1 MRVAESSP
9 SRTGPSTWVR
19 CTVREQH
26 PGGSKLPSFQALGI
40 GKRSQAALARRGITT
55 PVPVQADAIPSLLA
69 GRDVVIEAPTG
80 SGKTLAFLLP
90 MVERLA
96 RPEPGPRALVVTPV
110 RELAMQIDVVYRGLE
125 AAGRI
130 ATLYGGV
137 GYGPQMAA
145 LRQRPD
151 LVVGTPGRLL
161 DMIERGLLT
170 LARVR
175 YLVLDEADEM
185 LDAGFAPAVERLL
198 ALTQR
203 PQMVLASATM
213 PDWVAA
219 MIRKHLVDPL
229 RVRVAGEANE
239 PRLRHALI
247 RVERDAKLSTLS
259 RVLRQNGSVIVFG
272 RTKHGV
278 RKLATALRRLQHEAV
293 ELQGNMSQSARD
305 QAMALFRSGRSS
317 VLVATN
323 VAARGLDISHVGLV
337 VNYDLPETSES
348 LTHRVGRTARMGNE
362 GRALTFLTPD
372 DAVSWRRLRGQ
383 GAPDLLELDLEHLLG
398 AGEWRYMPT
407 AVARAERAHAP
418 ARPAPARAA
427 RSRYRGRRGGRA
439 A

>member
-1 MRVAESSP
+1 
-9 SRTGPSTWVR
+9 
-19 CTVREQH
+19 
-26 PGGSKLPSFQALGI
+26 
-40 GKRSQAALARRGITT
+40 
-55 PVPVQADAIPSLLA
+55 VPVQSDSIPSLLA
-69 GRDVVIEAPTG
+69 GRDAVIEAPTG

-90 MVERLA
+90 IVERHA
-96 RPEPGPRALVVTPV
+96 QPAPGPRALVVTPV
-110 RELAMQIDVVYRGLE
+110 RELAMQVDVVYRGLG

-137 GYGPQMAA
+137 GYGAQTAA

-185 LDAGFAPAVERLL
+185 LDSGFAPAVERLL
-198 ALTQR
+198 AMTQR
-203 PQMVLASATM
+203 PQTILASATM

-219 MIRKHLVDPL
+219 MIAKHLVDPV
-229 RVRVAGEANE
+229 RVRVAGQASE
-239 PRLRHALI
+239 PRLEHGLA
-247 RVERDAKLSTLS
+247 RVEREAKLSTLS
-259 RVLRQNGSVIVFG
+259 RLLRQNRGVIVFG

-278 RKLATALRRLQHEAV
+278 RKLATALRRLQHDAV

-305 QAMALFRSGRSS
+305 RAMAQFRSGQSG

-337 VNYDLPETSES
+337 VNYDLPETAES
-348 LTHRVGRTARMGNE
+348 LTHRVGRTARMGND

-372 DAVSWRRLRGQ
+372 DAVAWRRLRGQ
-383 GAPDLLELDLEHLLG
+383 GAPDLPEVDLERLLTS
-398 AGEWRYMPT
+398 AEWRYMP
-407 AVARAERAHAP
+407 APVAAAARVPAAARVVAPGRP
-418 ARPAPARAA
+418 ARP
-427 RSRYRGRRGGRA
+427 RYRRRRPGRA

>member
-1 MRVAESSP
+1 M
-9 SRTGPSTWVR
+9 
-19 CTVREQH
+19 
-26 PGGSKLPSFQALGI
+26 
-40 GKRSQAALARRGITT
+40 
-55 PVPVQADAIPSLLA
+55 PVQTDAIPSLLA

-90 MVERLA
+90 FVERMV
-96 RPEPGPRALVVTPV
+96 RPEPGPRALIVTPV
-110 RELAMQIDVVYRGLE
+110 RELAMQIDTVYRGLQ
-125 AAGRI
+125 ATGRI

-137 GYGPQMAA
+137 GYGAQMAA

-185 LDAGFAPAVERLL
+185 LDSGFAPAVERLL
-198 ALTQR
+198 AMTQR

-229 RVRVAGEANE
+229 RVRVAGEASE

-247 RVERDAKLSTLS
+247 RVERGAKLSTLS
-259 RVLRQNGSVIVFG
+259 QVLHQNDSVIVFG

-278 RKLATALRRLQHEAV
+278 RKLATALRRLDHDAV

-323 VAARGLDISHVGLV
+323 VAARGLDITHVGLV
-337 VNYDLPETSES
+337 VNYELPETSES

-362 GRALTFLTPD
+362 GCALTFLTPD
-372 DAVSWRRLRGQ
+372 DAVPWRRLRGQ

-398 AGEWRYMPT
+398 AGEWRYLPA
-407 AVARAERAHAP
+407 AVSGAEHVDTRRRLAP
-418 ARPAPARAA
+418 ARPA
-427 RSRYRGRRGGRA
+427 RSRYRARRRGRA